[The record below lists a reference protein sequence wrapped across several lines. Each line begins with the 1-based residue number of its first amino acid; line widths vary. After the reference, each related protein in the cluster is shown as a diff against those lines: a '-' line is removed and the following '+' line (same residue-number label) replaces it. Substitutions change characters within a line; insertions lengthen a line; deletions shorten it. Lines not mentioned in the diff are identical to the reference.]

1 MMTMKRIIVS
11 ITSLFFVGIILLN
24 SCTFADDNG
33 SGIYFT
39 QDELDFIAAHPLIH
53 VGVDTE
59 FVPFEFVD
67 DRGRYEGIA
76 SEYLTYIQN
85 ETGLSFDI
93 EKDYEWPDVYNM
105 ALKGKIDLLPALT
118 KTESREA
125 DFYFSNPY
133 YTFRR
138 VIVVS
143 DTETQIHGID
153 NLAHYVVAVQENS
166 SHHSYLSQM
175 KGLSLSLYPTAEKAL
190 AAVASGKERV
200 FVGNLATTNYIIRE
214 NGFTNLKMITF
225 ESDESQTLH
234 FAASKEMAPLIPI
247 INKVLINIP
256 EEEKM
261 AINSRWVM
269 LNIEPDY
276 SGLIRRFIAVGLLIL
291 LLFVVSAFWIIKL
304 KKEIAARRRVEA
316 ALTIAKKDA
325 EYANQVKSNF
335 LARMSHEIRT
345 PLNAIYG
352 ISHLLKN
359 TELSAVQASYANRI
373 VKSSKAIIDIVND
386 ILDYSKID
394 ADKMT
399 IERVSFDLDHLIQDI
414 IIITSYPLDRKKLHF
429 RFYKETGIP
438 NMFLG
443 DRKRIEQVLIN
454 LLNNAVKFTED
465 GEIAF
470 EIKLRAKE
478 SGRYILNFIISDTG
492 IGMSKEALNDLFQPF
507 QQADGSIS
515 RKYGGTGLGLSIV
528 KRLVELMSGK
538 IDVYSTVG
546 EGTSFVV
553 ELPLELDAEGEKAY
567 QQERQRYY
575 LNDIQTI
582 FFTKRPAQLNFLIN
596 SLKNLGINAHIIS
609 DEAAVIKQLKGA
621 NGKYVKSY
629 DLVIIDFDPYSDTQ
643 SALYNEILHNGNLPK
658 IIALVPYTNDLTI
671 ENLQRDPD
679 IIALIHPVITSVLYD
694 AIVELFYAKKA
705 TLKMTSKALANIS
718 KHFADDYHKVLIVD
732 DNLTNQM
739 IVSEI
744 LAQHQIT
751 YYVAD
756 NGKEAI
762 EQFRRHHAH
771 IALILMDLHMP
782 IMNGFEASEHIK
794 ALSADVPI
802 LAMTADVI
810 EDTLDKLSTHGMVDY
825 ILKPFDPDVLIEK
838 IAMYLKA
845 DALETDSSSHHQS
858 ITSKASGNSEHGETR
873 HRPEDRAE
881 RENDEPAMMD
891 FQKALHH
898 TGLPEDKLKRILSV
912 YRQENESFITDLENR
927 LSEGDYVSAE
937 KMVHKLKSS
946 TGGIGA
952 DALHKELINFQSQL
966 KDGDED
972 VIHQSFIVVKRQIT
986 QLLME
991 IDVITNHP

>member
-1 MMTMKRIIVS
+1 MKRIIASIVS
-11 ITSLFFVGIILLN
+11 LMLMSAVLL
-24 SCTFADDNG
+24 STFGFADTND
-33 SGIYFT
+33 SDIYFT

-93 EKDYEWPDVYNM
+93 EKAFEWPEIYNM
-105 ALKGKIDLLPALT
+105 ALEGEIDLLPALT

-133 YTFRR
+133 YTFKR

-143 DTETQIHGID
+143 DTESQIRGID
-153 NLAHYVVAVQENS
+153 NLTHYVVAVQENS

-200 FVGNLATTNYIIRE
+200 FVGNLATTNYIIRK
-214 NGFTNLKMITF
+214 NGLTNLKMITF

-234 FAASKEMAPLIPI
+234 FAASEEMAPLIPI

-256 EEEKM
+256 EEEKI
-261 AINSRWVM
+261 AINSRWVT

-276 SGLIRRFIAVGLLIL
+276 SGLIRRFVAAGLLIL
-291 LLFVVSAFWIIKL
+291 LLFIVSAFWIVKL
-304 KKEIAARRRVEA
+304 KKEIAARRLVEE

-359 TELSAVQASYANRI
+359 TEMSAVQTSYVNRI

-399 IERVSFDLDHLIQDI
+399 IERITFDLDHLIQNI

-429 RFYKETGIP
+429 RFYKEPGIP
-438 NMFLG
+438 NMFFG

-454 LLNNAVKFTED
+454 LLNNAVKFTEE

-492 IGMSKEALNDLFQPF
+492 IGMSKKALNDLFQPF

-528 KRLVELMSGK
+528 KRLVELMDGK

-553 ELPLELDAEGEKAY
+553 ELPLEMDVEGEKAY
-567 QQERQRYY
+567 QKERQRYY

-582 FFTKRPAQLNFLIN
+582 FFTKRPSQLNFLIN

-609 DEAAVIKQLKGA
+609 DEEAVIKHLREA
-621 NGKYVKSY
+621 AGKYVKPY
-629 DLVIIDFDPYSDTQ
+629 DLVIVDFDPYSDNQ
-643 SALYNEILHNGNLPK
+643 SALYNEIMNNGNLVNKPK

-694 AIVELFYAKKA
+694 AIVELFYAKKSV
-705 TLKMTSKALANIS
+705 LKTTSNALSDIS
-718 KHFADDYHKVLIVD
+718 KHFADDYHKILIVD

-762 EQFRRHHAH
+762 EQYKRHHAY

-782 IMNGFEASEHIK
+782 IMNGFEASEHIQ
-794 ALSADVPI
+794 ALSTEVPI

-810 EDTLDKLSTHGMVDY
+810 EDTLEKLNTHGMVDY

-838 IAMYLKA
+838 IAMYMKA
-845 DALETDSSSHHQS
+845 DVQGTDRDQDINSEASETSENNGALKRHESRKALEEH
-858 ITSKASGNSEHGETR
+858 TSAV
-873 HRPEDRAE
+873 
-881 RENDEPAMMD
+881 MD

-898 TGLPEDKLKRILSV
+898 TGLPKDKLKRILSV
-912 YRQENESFITDLENR
+912 YRQENEGFVATLENK

-946 TGGIGA
+946 TGGISA
-952 DALHKELINFQSQL
+952 DTLHKELINFQAQL
-966 KDGDED
+966 KDGDEA
-972 VIHQSFIVVKRQIT
+972 VIHQSFVTVKHQIT

-991 IDVITNHP
+991 IDAILSIEKDH